1 MIFRRLLS
9 NQVLTVLQPKHS
21 FSRHVVVYARFSE
34 GLLLHSFAGFS
45 FPNFVQQANCRV
57 GKKIMWGELCRGHV
71 GYDVLPF
78 SLLRALL
85 PKPMKR
91 GCAHGDAPPFRT
103 GSYFDL
109 G

>member
-1 MIFRRLLS
+1 
-9 NQVLTVLQPKHS
+9 
-21 FSRHVVVYARFSE
+21 
-34 GLLLHSFAGFS
+34 
-45 FPNFVQQANCRV
+45 
-57 GKKIMWGELCRGHV
+57 MWGELCRGHV

-103 GSYFDL
+103 GLYFDL
-109 G
+109 GKTVAVR

>member
-1 MIFRRLLS
+1 MQDSPKGYYVTHSLVFR
-9 NQVLTVLQPKHS
+9 
-21 FSRHVVVYARFSE
+21 
-34 GLLLHSFAGFS
+34 
-45 FPNFVQQANCRV
+45 FPALCSKPTAAWGN
-57 GKKIMWGELCRGHV
+57 KIMWGELCRGHV

-103 GSYFDL
+103 GSYDDL
-109 G
+109 GKTVAVR